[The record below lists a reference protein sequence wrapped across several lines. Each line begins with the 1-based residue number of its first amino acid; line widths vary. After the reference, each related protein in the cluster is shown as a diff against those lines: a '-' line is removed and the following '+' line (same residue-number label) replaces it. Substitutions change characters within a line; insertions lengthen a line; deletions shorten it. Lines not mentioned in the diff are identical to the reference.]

1 MRDPKINE
9 VAESCMTFIQA
20 LTNKFHANKVDVLKE
35 ISKRCQVIINREEAN
50 DPLRNR

>member
-1 MRDPKINE
+1 MRDPKTNQ
-9 VAESCMTFIQA
+9 VAKGCMTFIQA
-20 LTNKFHANKVDVLKE
+20 LSNQHYANKLDVLKE